1 MVDAGSLNLAAAAL
15 GGAVIDFHA
24 TSGAEA
30 GGLIVDEAAACA
42 GLAGV
47 VSAGGVIAATGPMT
61 GVDGMLG
68 SSATGFGSVAAG
80 GATTDAVADGCGAGV
95 VVAAVGVGMVC
106 RLIDPVTES
115 RPCSTEVT
123 RA

>member
-1 MVDAGSLNLAAAAL
+1 MVGAGSLNLAAAAS

-47 VSAGGVIAATGPMT
+47 VSTGGVIAATGPMT
-61 GVDGMLG
+61 GGDGMLG

-95 VVAAVGVGMVC
+95 VVVAVGVGMVW
-106 RLIDPVTES
+106 RLIEPVT
-115 RPCSTEVT
+115 
-123 RA
+123 